1 MTSTSC
7 AVQQGDLALVSHLR
21 EEDVEDGV
29 EDEEMESSPVPS
41 PPRKKPNYI
50 VTYDPNYKGPRTRIM
65 YRMVRIKKPT
75 VAATERRPLFSPTP
89 MEMDRSSH
97 STSNQAMDTSSDPD
111 QQSAANALASLQDHA
126 VLLLTDNAPVDKE
139 LMAGIFQEASQSLKP
154 FSPPRKVPSS
164 AEAVNT
170 QDDPLNFS
178 QDMQPASSMVFRTP
192 VDVEAASIAS
202 SGPIKPAL
210 GRTGISPL

>member
-1 MTSTSC
+1 M
-7 AVQQGDLALVSHLR
+7 LISHLR

-41 PPRKKPNYI
+41 PPRKKPDYI
-50 VTYDPNYKGPRTRIM
+50 VTYDPNYKGSRTRIT
-65 YRMVRIKKPT
+65 YKMVRIKKPT
-75 VAATERRPLFSPTP
+75 VATAEGRPLSSPTP

-97 STSNQAMDTSSDPD
+97 STSSQAMDTTSDPD
-111 QQSAANALASLQDHA
+111 QQSAANALASLQDP
-126 VLLLTDNAPVDKE
+126 VVSLMTVNAPVDRE
-139 LMAGIFQEASQSLKP
+139 LMVGIFQEASQSLKP

-178 QDMQPASSMVFRTP
+178 
-192 VDVEAASIAS
+192 
-202 SGPIKPAL
+202 
-210 GRTGISPL
+210 